1 MKKNKKQIVEEVVL
15 NLEDVFNK
23 EVLPKLEDNAG
34 TFYRT
39 VIKIEKTKMQKLK
52 QWVKNLFK

>member
-1 MKKNKKQIVEEVVL
+1 MKKNKKQIVEEVVI

-23 EVLPKLEDNAG
+23 EVLLKLEDNAG

>member
-1 MKKNKKQIVEEVVL
+1 MKKNKKQTIEEVVI

-23 EVLPKLEDNAG
+23 EVLPKLEDNVG
-34 TFYRT
+34 TFYHT
-39 VIKIEKTKMQKLK
+39 VIKIEKTRMQKLK

>member
-1 MKKNKKQIVEEVVL
+1 MKKNKKQIVEEVVI

-23 EVLPKLEDNAG
+23 EVLPKLKDNAG

-39 VIKIEKTKMQKLK
+39 VIKIEKTRMQKLK

>member
-1 MKKNKKQIVEEVVL
+1 MKKNKKQIIEEVVI

-23 EVLPKLEDNAG
+23 EALPKLEDNVG
-34 TFYRT
+34 TFYHT
-39 VIKIEKTKMQKLK
+39 VIKIEKTRMQKLK